1 MKYAFCAI
9 ALLAATAHGQ
19 QWEVGALGGGAFYLN
34 NSVTG
39 AGASGTAGFRP
50 GLSAGGWLGHTNGGR
65 YGGEVRYL
73 FQLNSLKVASGGET
87 HTFGGQSHMM
97 HYDFLIHMKT
107 AEDSV
112 RPFFA
117 IGGGLKGYR
126 GTGVERAFQPLS
138 NLAILT
144 KTSEWKPML
153 SLGAGLKWQL
163 NAKMLLRVEV
173 RDFVT
178 PFPKSVILPSPGAKI
193 SGIVHDITP
202 LVGISY
208 LLD

>member
-1 MKYAFCAI
+1 MKYAFYVMA
-9 ALLAATAHGQ
+9 ALAGTAWGQ
-19 QWEVGALGGGAFYLN
+19 QWEVGVMGGGAFYLN
-34 NSVTG
+34 NSVT
-39 AGASGTAGFRP
+39 ASNASGSAGFRP
-50 GLSAGGWLGHTNGGR
+50 GLSVGGWLGHTKGGR

-73 FQLNSLKVASGGET
+73 FQKNDLKVSSAGQS

-107 AEDSV
+107 SEDKV

-117 IGGGLKGYR
+117 VGGGIKGYR
-126 GTGVERAFQPLS
+126 GTGTERAFQPLS

-144 KTSEWKPML
+144 KTAEWQPMV

-163 NAKMLLRVEV
+163 SARMLLRVEV
-173 RDFVT
+173 RDFLT
-178 PFPKSVILPSPGAKI
+178 PFPRSVILPSPGAKI
-193 SGIVHDITP
+193 SGLVHDITP